1 MLKNMTL
8 VAVLLLL
15 YGAPRLK
22 AQTVDDASSSVATD
36 VKNDTEIIES
46 DTIQKANKNI
56 FQKIKAYFDESNVE
70 KDEKNFDISFIGG
83 PHYSSDTQLGLGLV
97 ASGLYR
103 VDKDDKSISPSNVSL
118 YGDITTTGFYV
129 IGVRSNTIFPK
140 EKYRIDLIT
149 FFASQP
155 SKYWGVGYDAGRE
168 KDYTKFTGKEVSLK
182 LDLLTKIAP
191 NTFVG
196 VIADYTHRNGTKL
209 RDASYLNGERL
220 TSSYGG
226 AGVSISYDSR
236 DFIPNPYKGFYAK
249 LEYIYYPNFI
259 GNRNTISKTEAI
271 FRAYKQVWDGGILAF
286 DTQGTFMGGTIPWNM
301 MVMTGSS
308 RMMRGYYEG
317 RYRDRMFVG
326 TQVELRQHVWRR
338 NGVAVWAGAGNVF
351 SDFDKFKMKQTLP
364 TFGVGYR
371 WEFKNRVNVR
381 LDYGIGK
388 GESAFYFNINEAF

>member
-1 MLKNMTL
+1 MLKNMTS
-8 VAVLLLL
+8 VAIGLLIVW
-15 YGAPRLK
+15 GTPMLK
-22 AQTVDDASSSVATD
+22 AQTTD
-36 VKNDTEIIES
+36 NLSTTNLRSDSLKIES
-46 DTIQKANKNI
+46 DTIGESKKNV
-56 FQKIKAYFDESNVE
+56 FQKIKAYFDESNKE
-70 KDEKNFDISFIGG
+70 KEEKKFDVSFIGG

-103 VDKDDKSISPSNVSL
+103 IDKEDKSLSPSNVSL

-129 IGVRSNTIFPK
+129 IGVRSNTIFPQ

-155 SKYWGVGYDAGRE
+155 SKYWGVGFDNARQKE
-168 KDYTKFTGKEVSLK
+168 YTKFTGKEVSVK
-182 LDLLTKIAP
+182 LDLLRNIAP

-196 VIADYTHRNGTKL
+196 VIADYTHRSGTKIK
-209 RDASYLNGERL
+209 DVSYLNGERDVA
-220 TSSYGG
+220 SYGG
-226 AGVSISYDSR
+226 AGLSLAYDSR
-236 DFIPNPYKGFYAK
+236 DFIPNPYKGIYAK
-249 LEYIYYPNFI
+249 LEYIYYPKFI
-259 GNRNTISKTEAI
+259 GNRNTISRTEAV

-351 SDFDKFKMKQTLP
+351 SDFDQFKLNQTLP

-388 GESAFYFNINEAF
+388 GESSFYFNINEAF